1 MFNLLVIKV
10 YQGLI
15 SLLTLLLHSV
25 DSPGNGPDTIVSVA
39 MISETMGFG
48 DIYILQVSNNNIM
61 TNT

>member
-39 MISETMGFG
+39 MISETMVFG
-48 DIYILQVSNNNIM
+48 DIYKLV
-61 TNT
+61 TT